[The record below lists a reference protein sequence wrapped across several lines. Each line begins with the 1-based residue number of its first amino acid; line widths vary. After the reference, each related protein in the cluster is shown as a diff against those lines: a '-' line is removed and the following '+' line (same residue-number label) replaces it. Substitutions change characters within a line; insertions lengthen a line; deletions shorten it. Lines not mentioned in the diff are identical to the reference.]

1 MSKLLYIYVK
11 MYTDE
16 VRTPQALK
24 TRYYASLNDIKYRVT
39 TSGRRSSSSK
49 NSFTTATA
57 TASVALG
64 TPTNGAKHNIS
75 KNSPQMNANS
85 TICTPPPKR
94 LQKVR
99 NPFEGAL
106 AERLHLPLIARYV
119 VVAVVV
125 ESEFNYRKLI
135 ESSCSPS
142 LFQCNSR
149 TQQLSSTLFEW
160 DIEAKSLL
168 TPADVEPHETQFN
181 GSPDPEQESKAQ
193 LAISTFFKESHIVP
207 SPVDC
212 PLRKQRIVLNEL
224 DNNTPISK
232 KTTPARKVRDCEVQ
246 TELTL
251 PPVLPKALE
260 EALRPYFQ
268 PHLTGPHVIQSNVNV
283 FNTSMRRKLFDLQ
296 NIIVLEK
303 KQQEEE
309 GEEKD
314 HEVNVQMV
322 GSSPQA
328 KQTMFAGRLSDS
340 ATPDEEGSSSFGC
353 LSPIRNLC
361 GLSEGTPDGSSEQ
374 YSGHKRKQL
383 LHDIVDMPSP
393 IALSEHLS
401 RRRNNNSNLTT
412 TTTGNNSGE
421 QHVTLSELTGTARIA
436 CKFTPDRS
444 SSPMALDFSI
454 DSSINRRVSRLRVNS
469 AQQLPNKSLLEEV
482 EHVLGGK
489 GEPDA
494 DCASETEEDDGE
506 EQDEEEDIMQ
516 LSLMSAHSFNCSSSN
531 SDTPRGHRR
540 RRSANRKNLSQSFSA
555 NLLDEI
561 ELVVEE
567 QETDS
572 MQPQQ
577 INEPLQKQG
586 IEIASYPAP
595 QRVGLYRTDS
605 GFNETGSTSN
615 FACSQELPSLDVSM
629 VCCSTPS
636 TRS

>member
-1 MSKLLYIYVK
+1 M
-11 MYTDE
+11 
-16 VRTPQALK
+16 
-24 TRYYASLNDIKYRVT
+24 
-39 TSGRRSSSSK
+39 
-49 NSFTTATA
+49 
-57 TASVALG
+57 
-64 TPTNGAKHNIS
+64 
-75 KNSPQMNANS
+75 
-85 TICTPPPKR
+85 
-94 LQKVR
+94 
-99 NPFEGAL
+99 
-106 AERLHLPLIARYV
+106 
-119 VVAVVV
+119 
-125 ESEFNYRKLI
+125 
-135 ESSCSPS
+135 
-142 LFQCNSR
+142 
-149 TQQLSSTLFEW
+149 SSTLFEW

-193 LAISTFFKESHIVP
+193 LAISAFFKESVIVP

-212 PLRKQRIVLNEL
+212 PLRRQRIVLKEL
-224 DNNTPISK
+224 DDNTPISK
-232 KTTPARKVRDCEVQ
+232 KTTPARKTRDCDVQ

-260 EALRPYFQ
+260 EALRPYLQ
-268 PHLTGPHVIQSNVNV
+268 PHLAGSHVIKSNTNV

-296 NIIVLEK
+296 NVIVLE
-303 KQQEEE
+303 QQQQEE
-309 GEEKD
+309 GEEQQ
-314 HEVNVQMV
+314 HEHDKMV

-340 ATPDEEGSSSFGC
+340 AGAEEEGSSSFGC

-361 GLSEGTPDGSSEQ
+361 GLSEGTPDDGSEHLSAR
-374 YSGHKRKQL
+374 KRKQL

-401 RRRNNNSNLTT
+401 RRRNNNSNITA
-412 TTTGNNSGE
+412 TTTGNSSGE

-444 SSPMALDFSI
+444 SSPMALDYSI

-469 AQQLPNKSLLEEV
+469 AQQLPNKSLLEDVEQILGNKNETEV
-482 EHVLGGK
+482 
-489 GEPDA
+489 DY
-494 DCASETEEDDGE
+494 ASETEDDGD

-555 NLLDEI
+555 NLLDET
-561 ELVVEE
+561 ELVSQE
-567 QETDS
+567 QQGNS
-572 MQPQQ
+572 MQSQP
-577 INEPLQKQG
+577 INEPPQL
-586 IEIASYPAP
+586 EASENPSYQAP
-595 QRVGLYRTDS
+595 HRIGLYRTDS
-605 GFNETGSTSN
+605 GFNETSSTSN